1 MAIDACSPQM
11 GIMFDTDIKMTSLD
25 SASASTDS
33 LIDWLVNKG
42 LEGAGQEE
50 LLEGFC
56 ARLVGMGVPLMRFH
70 AAQSTLH
77 PVYGGTGYSWY
88 NGAGGESETFE
99 YTDTP
104 SEVWQQS
111 PLYALLNEDLDEIRV
126 KLVEHNEPS
135 RFPLLNDLREVGAT
149 DYYATGLSYEGAK
162 QLRPD
167 GTKKVSDGVLMS
179 WTSDAPNGFEDSDL
193 NRIQT
198 VLPHLGLALKSAKN
212 HDLAKDLMR
221 VYLGRDAGRR
231 VLSGEIRRGS
241 LQQID
246 AVIWNFDLEGFTTLS
261 EDLPGHEIID
271 MLNDYLAVAVGVVH
285 DKGGNILKFMGDG
298 LMAMFDVGEIDEDA
312 RAALDAVPLLQSR
325 MDELNARRRA
335 QGLPVVNYTLALHSG
350 EILYGNIGS
359 ETRLDFTVIG
369 PAVNQ
374 AARIAGMHR
383 SLGQRIL
390 ISDDVARAAQRCA
403 QELVSVGRY
412 MLRGVNEPKELFTVY
427 SPGGPSETK

>member
-1 MAIDACSPQM
+1 
-11 GIMFDTDIKMTSLD
+11 MTSFEP
-25 SASASTDS
+25 ASSSTND
-33 LIDWLVNKG
+33 LINWLVDKG

-56 ARLVGMGVPLMRFH
+56 TSLVDMGIPLMRFH
-70 AAQSTLH
+70 AAQSALH

-88 NGAGGESETFE
+88 NGSGGESERFE
-99 YTDTP
+99 NTDTP

-111 PLYALLNEDLDEIRV
+111 PLYALLHEDLDEIRV
-126 KLVEHNEPS
+126 KLVEQNEPS
-135 RFPLLNDLREVGAT
+135 RFPLLNDLREIGAT
-149 DYYATGLSYEGAK
+149 DYYATGLSYEGAGSVSPK
-162 QLRPD
+162 
-167 GTKKVSDGVLMS
+167 GSKKIGDGVLMS
-179 WTSDAPNGFEDSDL
+179 WTSDAPTGFEDNDL
-193 NRIQT
+193 SRINS

-212 HDLAKDLMR
+212 QNLTKDLMR

-261 EDLPGHEIID
+261 EDLPGNEIID

-285 DKGGNILKFMGDG
+285 DRGGNILKFMGDG

-312 RAALDAVPLLQSR
+312 RAALGAVPLLQAR
-325 MDELNARRRA
+325 MDDLNTKRQAE
-335 QGLPVVNYTLALHSG
+335 GLPVANFTLALHSG

-359 ETRLDFTVIG
+359 KTRLDFTVIG

-390 ISDDVARAAQRCA
+390 ISDDVARAAPPCA

-412 MLRGVNEPKELFTVY
+412 MLRGVHEPKELFTVY
-427 SPGGPSETK
+427 SPGGPSVTS

>member
-1 MAIDACSPQM
+1 MYPM
-11 GIMFDTDIKMTSLD
+11 LDTDFRMTSIEP
-25 SASASTDS
+25 ASHSVND
-33 LIDWLVNKG
+33 LINWLVNKG

-56 ARLVGMGVPLMRFH
+56 TSLVDMGIPLMRFH

-77 PVYGGTGYSWY
+77 PVYGGTGYSWF
-88 NGAGGESETFE
+88 NGSGGESEKFE
-99 YTDTP
+99 NTDTP

-111 PLYALLNEDLDEIRV
+111 PLYALLHENLDEIRV
-126 KLVEHNEPS
+126 KLVDQNEPS
-135 RFPLLNDLREVGAT
+135 RFPLLNDLREIGAT
-149 DYYATGLSYEGAK
+149 DYYATGLSYEGSDLALSNR
-162 QLRPD
+162 Q
-167 GTKKVSDGVLMS
+167 KKDIDGVLMS
-179 WTSDAPNGFEDSDL
+179 WASNAPTGFADRDL
-193 NRIQT
+193 SLIHT

-212 HDLAKDLMR
+212 QNLTKDLMR

-261 EDLPGHEIID
+261 EDLPGNEIID

-285 DKGGNILKFMGDG
+285 DRGGNILKFMGDG

-312 RAALDAVPLLQSR
+312 RAALSAVPLLQSR
-325 MDELNARRRA
+325 MDALNVRR
-335 QGLPVVNYTLALHSG
+335 QQQDLPVANYTLALHSG

-390 ISDDVARAAQRCA
+390 ISDDVARAAQPCA

-427 SPGGPSETK
+427 APVGSSQAD